1 MDVSVLPPETE
12 VVEVHVDP
20 ETYSYVLIVCSEK
33 GKTNPPFLVKNVKV
47 EKRVEKTENMAN
59 QKKNCFIEKLFRNKI
74 NLFHFCDNLTAN
86 HMCHS

>member
-1 MDVSVLPPETE
+1 MDVSVLHPETE

-59 QKKNCFIEKLFRNKI
+59 QKKKI
-74 NLFHFCDNLTAN
+74 V
-86 HMCHS
+86 S